1 MSFIIYRQPTI
12 TSTEQLIL
20 GDWTP
25 LLIDSVPVYGATTP
39 HEITDLIPADLTA
52 IYGRKALIT
61 IEDAEIIIAI
71 GRDVTDTDKLFIPP
85 DGNIELE
92 VGKQKVSA
100 TVLTG
105 LVPASVQVWVAK
117 YSKVN

>member
-12 TSTEQLIL
+12 TTTEQLIL

-25 LLIDSVPVYGATTP
+25 LLIDAVPLYGDTTP
-39 HEITDLIPADLTA
+39 HEIVDLIPADLAA

-61 IEDAEIIIAI
+61 IEDAEIVIAFNREVL
-71 GRDVTDTDKLFIPP
+71 GTDKLFIPP
-85 DGNIELE
+85 GGNIELE

-100 TVLTG
+100 TVLNG

>member
-1 MSFIIYRQPTI
+1 MSFIIYRQPTV
-12 TSTEQLIL
+12 SSEQLVL
-20 GDWTP
+20 GDWTQ
-25 LLIDSVPVYGATTP
+25 LLIDSVPLYGATTP

-61 IEDAEIIIAI
+61 VEDAEIVIAF

-85 DGNIELE
+85 NGNIEIE

-105 LVPASVQVWVAK
+105 EVIASVQVWVAK
-117 YSKVN
+117 YSKVL

>member
-1 MSFIIYRQPTI
+1 MSFIIYRQPTA
-12 TSTEQLIL
+12 TSEQLIL

-25 LLIDSVPVYGATTP
+25 LSIDSVPVYGASAP
-39 HEITDLIPADLTA
+39 HEVTDLIPVDLTA

-61 IEDAEIIIAI
+61 VEDAEIIIAF
-71 GRDVTDTDKLFIPP
+71 GRDVTDADKLFIPP
-85 DGNIELE
+85 GGNIELE

-105 LVPASVQVWVAK
+105 LNPASVQVWVAK